1 MLRCVSVVKQAKRQL
16 GPHDPHSLGLW
27 QVRGEKE
34 MKALKAF
41 FKEPHGSIFTFNKF
55 FDLTL
60 KECKLLQESSLS
72 LRRV

>member
-1 MLRCVSVVKQAKRQL
+1 
-16 GPHDPHSLGLW
+16 
-27 QVRGEKE
+27 

-41 FKEPHGSIFTFNKF
+41 FKESHASIFTLNFNNF

-60 KECKLLQESSLS
+60 KESKLLQESSLS